1 MYSAL
6 DQRIQ
11 RISNTC
17 HPSGNLGSFSS
28 DAADN
33 KHGLDI
39 CTISLTSCYKYQWT
53 VVFQEQESA
62 STTDASQFGSR
73 QTENSLILSA

>member
-6 DQRIQ
+6 DQRIE
-11 RISNTC
+11 RINTTC

-39 CTISLTSCYKYQWT
+39 CTISLTSCYKHQWK
-53 VVFQEQESA
+53 VVFQEQDSE
-62 STTDASQFGSR
+62 STTDPSQCVTR
-73 QTENSLILSA
+73 KTENSSIL